1 MFRSRVRCELE
12 DGRTEDFTERLQNYG
27 AHALL
32 FLNIKSYSGGTKP
45 WKQKA
50 GTQSTSDNLVEVI
63 AMDNV
68 DLALLNIGGTG
79 ESVCQARS
87 VVIETSRAVPVQ
99 VDGEP
104 LLVNPFRLKIEYN
117 NSAYMLT
124 KKRSSC
130 KFGWKMN

>member
-1 MFRSRVRCELE
+1 
-12 DGRTEDFTERLQNYG
+12 
-27 AHALL
+27 
-32 FLNIKSYSGGTKP
+32 
-45 WKQKA
+45 
-50 GTQSTSDNLVEVI
+50 
-63 AMDNV
+63 MDNV

-87 VVIETSRAVPVQ
+87 VVIETTRAVPVQ

-104 LLVNPFRLKIEYN
+104 LLINPFRLKIEYN

-130 KFGWKMN
+130 KLENSCHLKSKNLLSDPYRDPEVEEWAARKIQSSFKTYKTQKSSQSLRPDQTS

>member
-1 MFRSRVRCELE
+1 
-12 DGRTEDFTERLQNYG
+12 
-27 AHALL
+27 
-32 FLNIKSYSGGTKP
+32 
-45 WKQKA
+45 
-50 GTQSTSDNLVEVI
+50 
-63 AMDNV
+63 MDNV

-79 ESVCQARS
+79 ESVCQARN
-87 VVIETSRAVPVQ
+87 VVIETTRAVPVQ

-130 KFGWKMN
+130 KLENKFNFQLNIFSLSRSIPRPRGRGVGR